1 MHEHDEFIKEDSIIL
16 SVKKLLGLVE
26 DDDSFDLDVVLHIN
40 AALSVLYQLG
50 ILQIPFTVDSID
62 DTWENMLPGATDD
75 VKNQVKMYLF
85 YKTKLGFDSTTLGST
100 VIEVIKESIKE
111 IEWRLMAT
119 FNPKDTFE

>member
-26 DDDSFDLDVVLHIN
+26 DDDSFDIDVVLHIN
-40 AALSVLYQLG
+40 AALSILYQLG
-50 ILQIPFTVDSID
+50 VLKIPFTVDSID
-62 DTWENMLPGATDD
+62 DTWENMLPGITDD

-100 VIEVIKESIKE
+100 VIEIIKESIKE
-111 IEWRLMAT
+111 IEWRLMVT
-119 FNPKDTFE
+119 FNPDNTFQ